1 MILAKKKEGEEKE
14 EEEEIV
20 GRNGE
25 MESGPSFRTLVSIG
39 GRVQV
44 SSWAAGSW
52 LDNDYRAAI
61 ERLYKSPRSVFLAIS
76 RE

>member
-1 MILAKKKEGEEKE
+1 MYRFRHDSCKKKEGEEKEE

-44 SSWAAGSW
+44 SSWAAGS
-52 LDNDYRAAI
+52 
-61 ERLYKSPRSVFLAIS
+61 
-76 RE
+76 

>member
-1 MILAKKKEGEEKE
+1 MYAVYRFRHDSCKKKEGEEKEE

-44 SSWAAGSW
+44 SSWAAGS
-52 LDNDYRAAI
+52 
-61 ERLYKSPRSVFLAIS
+61 
-76 RE
+76 